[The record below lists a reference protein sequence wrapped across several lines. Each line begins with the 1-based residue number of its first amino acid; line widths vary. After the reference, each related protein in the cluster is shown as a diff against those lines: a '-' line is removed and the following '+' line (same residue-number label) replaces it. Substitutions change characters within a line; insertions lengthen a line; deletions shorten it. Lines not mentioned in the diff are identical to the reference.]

1 MNNNFIENWNRDVYR
16 SISIDGKV
24 EQVEKL
30 LGCKF
35 EKKPTNHWDLS
46 EELIKIIEN
55 WQEYLGPNQDQKQ
68 ILKEIGIEEYLKG
81 QNLIQELINE
91 IVKWRMTIEFQKPQL
106 IKVQAETLPKKMV
119 YLPECRIHLI
129 EPYMIT
135 EEQHDEL
142 FRKLVCKTNKYL
154 TKIHHNLD
162 QETKSD
168 LTDITNHVKKKL
180 SNVLYAKG
188 NIPNL
193 NVNMLFAKNVNK
205 QDIPNEIV
213 HYSHAKN
220 AINSDIEQKNMTY
233 HVKSVNNTDAI
244 ENHAEKSNKK
254 RKLQHHLTIRTE
266 MNNFDLNGIGFW

>member
-91 IVKWRMTIEFQKPQL
+91 IVKWRMTIEYQKPQL

-119 YLPECRIHLI
+119 YLPECQIHLV

-154 TKIHHNLD
+154 TKIYHNLD
-162 QETKSD
+162 QEAKSD
-168 LTDITNHVKKKL
+168 LTDIINQVKKKL
-180 SNVLYAKG
+180 SNVLYVKG
-188 NIPNL
+188 NTLNL
-193 NVNMLFAKNVNK
+193 NANMLFAKNINK

-213 HYSHAKN
+213 HNLHAKN
-220 AINSDIEQKNMTY
+220 VTNSDIVQKNMTY
-233 HVKSVNNTDAI
+233 HAKNVSNTDAT
-244 ENHAEKSNKK
+244 EKHAGKFNKK
-254 RKLQHHLTIRTE
+254 RKFQHHLEIKTE
-266 MNNFDLNGIGFW
+266 VNNFDITGIGFW

>member
-55 WQEYLGPNQDQKQ
+55 WKEYLGPNQGQKQ

-91 IVKWRMTIEFQKPQL
+91 IAKWKITMEFQKPQL
-106 IKVQAETLPKKMV
+106 IKVQAETLPEKMV
-119 YLPECRIHLI
+119 YLPGCQIHLV

-154 TKIHHNLD
+154 TKIHQGLN
-162 QETKSD
+162 QVTKSD
-168 LTDITNHVKKKL
+168 LTDVINQVKKKL
-180 SNVLYAKG
+180 SNVLYVKG

-193 NVNMLFAKNVNK
+193 NANMPFAKNANK

-220 AINSDIEQKNMTY
+220 VTNSDIEQKNMTH
-233 HVKSVNNTDAI
+233 HVKNANSTDVI
-244 ENHAEKSNKK
+244 EKHAEKFNKK
-254 RKLQHHLTIRTE
+254 RKFQHHLTIETE
-266 MNNFDLNGIGFW
+266 MSNFDLTGMGFW